1 MLFSTDTVFDL
12 LGNGTNSFAVRP
24 AECVERL
31 YVFDFP
37 GRRTK
42 CNGNTILGQHSSEGL
57 VWVGEGTHI
66 LREKRFLV
74 PSAECVE
81 RLSDNDFLSGR
92 VYSVKVFKVTEHRY

>member
-1 MLFSTDTVFDL
+1 M
-12 LGNGTNSFAVRP
+12 
-24 AECVERL
+24 ERL

-37 GRRTK
+37 GRRAK
-42 CNGNTILGQHSSEGL
+42 CNVNTILGQHSSEGL
-57 VWVGEGTHI
+57 AWAGEGTHI
-66 LREKRFLV
+66 LRANGFVV